1 MLDLIPR
8 IYDSERVV
16 RLMGDDDTHSYE
28 SINTTV
34 IGFDGQPVLVNDLA
48 QAKFDIRVD
57 IGPSYTTQ
65 RIEAAT
71 SMLDYAKSDPT
82 AMPVMRD
89 IFVRNMDWPGADQLA
104 DRLKKTIPPQ
114 YLSDK
119 EKQNAEPQMADP
131 AQRRPRPKFRCRM
144 LS

>member
-1 MLDLIPR
+1 MN
-8 IYDSERVV
+8 
-16 RLMGDDDTHSYE
+16 DDDTHSYDR
-28 SINTTV
+28 INATV
-34 IGFDGQPVLVNDLA
+34 EGYDGQPVLVNDLA
-48 QAKFDIRVD
+48 TARFDIRVD

-119 EKQNAEPQMADP
+119 EREQFEPQMADP
-131 AQRRPRPKFRCRM
+131 AQQAANQLQLQAAQMKLPREI
-144 LS
+144 